1 VQHLFVQHLFE
12 YRYRISVTGVKNPAI
27 PLMED
32 RPMSAASPTS
42 SYTANYTVVVPARLV
57 APATTTVYIRRRLLV
72 AVIVVT
78 TMLVLWFGAG
88 NVLANRGGAPAS
100 TPTVRP
106 VATHVVQPGDTLW
119 SIAESNHGQASLTAY
134 VDTLVEANGG
144 TRLEVGQVI
153 SLP

>member
-1 VQHLFVQHLFE
+1 M
-12 YRYRISVTGVKNPAI
+12 SVA
-27 PLMED
+27 
-32 RPMSAASPTS
+32 
-42 SYTANYTVVVPARLV
+42 SYTLASYTDTSYTVVVPARLV
-57 APATTTVYIRRRLLV
+57 APAPTTTVYIRRRLLV
-72 AVIVVT
+72 SVVVVAT
-78 TMLVLWFGAG
+78 LLVLWFGAG
-88 NVLANRGGAPAS
+88 NVLANRGGTPAS

-134 VDTLVEANGG
+134 VDTLVAANGG

>member
-1 VQHLFVQHLFE
+1 
-12 YRYRISVTGVKNPAI
+12 
-27 PLMED
+27 
-32 RPMSAASPTS
+32 MSAAS
-42 SYTANYTVVVPARLV
+42 YTATSYTVVVPARLV
-57 APATTTVYIRRRLLV
+57 APVTTTVYIRRRLLV
-72 AVIVVT
+72 SMVVAVT
-78 TMLVLWFGAG
+78 LLVLWFGAG

-134 VDTLVEANGG
+134 VDTLVAANGG